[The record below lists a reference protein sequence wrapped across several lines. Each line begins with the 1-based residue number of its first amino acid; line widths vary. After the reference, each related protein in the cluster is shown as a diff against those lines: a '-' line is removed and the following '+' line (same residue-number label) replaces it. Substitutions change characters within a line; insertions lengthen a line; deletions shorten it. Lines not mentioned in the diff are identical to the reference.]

1 MDNNIGLRNSVSF
14 FICRWLDTCGR
25 NGIIQNPSK
34 FKFAH
39 DTVEFA
45 GFEITPTNVRP
56 SSTTLRA
63 ITDFPVP
70 KNITD
75 VRSWFGLVNQV
86 SYTFSMADNM
96 APFRDL
102 LKPQSEFYWDDR
114 LDELFATSKAKIVDE
129 IEEGVT
135 IFDGSRRT
143 CIATDWS
150 KTGVGF
156 WLYQKHC
163 SCMAET
169 LFCCHTGWKVV
180 LVGSRFTHP
189 AESRYS
195 PIEGEALAVA
205 YALDKCRHFVLGCQ
219 DLIIAVDHKPLLG
232 LFTNRSLDNIPNNR
246 LRNLKERTLRYRFS
260 MRHIS
265 GLKNRVPDALSRH
278 PAGDPTPE
286 KLVLPDD
293 ISCIAA
299 STALSS
305 LKSTTW
311 EDVRSATT
319 ADEEMRI
326 LVDLIESG
334 ITGNREDLPPHLQ
347 IYHQYRDHLSTVDG
361 VALYKD
367 RVIVPKCLRS
377 NILSSLH
384 AAHHG
389 VTSMTLR
396 AESSVFWPGL
406 TSDIIK
412 LRQGCKSCDHIAPSQ
427 QSAPPTPLNYPDY
440 PFQQLCG
447 DFFHYAGHNYLVC
460 VDRYSN
466 WPIVEEA
473 RNGASGL
480 IDCLRRTFVTYGIP
494 DEFASDGGPELCAS
508 STSTFLRNWGV
519 HHRVSSVAYPH
530 SNCRAE
536 VGVKTVKRMLMD
548 NVGPSGNLD
557 TDSFQRAMLQYRNTL
572 NQTTKLS
579 PAICLFGRPI
589 KDFIPILPGKYLP
602 HPTWVSMLEDREK
615 ALRRRHMAI
624 AERLSRYSKRL
635 TPLCV
640 GDNVRVQNQ
649 TGPYPRRWDR
659 TGSVIEV
666 RQHDQYVVRID
677 GSRRV
682 TLRNR
687 QFLRKF
693 TPIQPNIPFERLAD
707 VRRTISPTTSPMIP
721 AKPSDRDIDDSSH
734 SADQPRLSKSPPPPA
749 EHVATRKPVFEEGTS
764 TALQSDKS
772 PRIDS
777 PLPTSPLPSIRR
789 STREHRQPAYL
800 QDFIMN

>member
-1 MDNNIGLRNSVSF
+1 
-14 FICRWLDTCGR
+14 
-25 NGIIQNPSK
+25 
-34 FKFAH
+34 
-39 DTVEFA
+39 
-45 GFEITPTNVRP
+45 
-56 SSTTLRA
+56 
-63 ITDFPVP
+63 
-70 KNITD
+70 
-75 VRSWFGLVNQV
+75 
-86 SYTFSMADNM
+86 
-96 APFRDL
+96 
-102 LKPQSEFYWDDR
+102 
-114 LDELFATSKAKIVDE
+114 
-129 IEEGVT
+129 
-135 IFDGSRRT
+135 
-143 CIATDWS
+143 
-150 KTGVGF
+150 
-156 WLYQKHC
+156 
-163 SCMAET
+163 
-169 LFCCHTGWKVV
+169 
-180 LVGSRFTHP
+180 
-189 AESRYS
+189 
-195 PIEGEALAVA
+195 
-205 YALDKCRHFVLGCQ
+205 
-219 DLIIAVDHKPLLG
+219 
-232 LFTNRSLDNIPNNR
+232 
-246 LRNLKERTLRYRFS
+246 
-260 MRHIS
+260 
-265 GLKNRVPDALSRH
+265 
-278 PAGDPTPE
+278 
-286 KLVLPDD
+286 
-293 ISCIAA
+293 
-299 STALSS
+299 
-305 LKSTTW
+305 
-311 EDVRSATT
+311 
-319 ADEEMRI
+319 MRI

-334 ITGNREDLPPHLQ
+334 ITGNREDLSPHLQ

-466 WPIVEEA
+466 CPIVEEA
-473 RNGASGL
+473 RNGASVL

-494 DEFASDGGPELCAS
+494 DEFASDGGGGAELCAS

-557 TDSFQRAMLQYRNTL
+557 TDSFQRAMLQYRNTP

-579 PAICLFGRPI
+579 PAA
-589 KDFIPILPGKYLP
+589 
-602 HPTWVSMLEDREK
+602 W
-615 ALRRRHMAI
+615 
-624 AERLSRYSKRL
+624 
-635 TPLCV
+635 
-640 GDNVRVQNQ
+640 
-649 TGPYPRRWDR
+649 
-659 TGSVIEV
+659 
-666 RQHDQYVVRID
+666 
-677 GSRRV
+677 
-682 TLRNR
+682 
-687 QFLRKF
+687 
-693 TPIQPNIPFERLAD
+693 
-707 VRRTISPTTSPMIP
+707 RTISPTTSPMIP
-721 AKPSDRDIDDSSH
+721 VKPSDRDIDDSSH

-772 PRIDS
+772 PRIDL

-800 QDFIMN
+800 QDFNMN